1 MRLGYSAEVFGGIVA
16 PWMTPFFAERLQ
28 QLQPWAGEKC
38 GEYTYIYIYI
48 ACEINPV
55 ELW

>member
-38 GEYTYIYIYI
+38 GEYTYIFTSRAKLI
-48 ACEINPV
+48 
-55 ELW
+55 L